1 LILAVAIDQ
10 NGDPTRSLDSDC
22 LCKLLWPPQETVGAL
37 PLTALS
43 FPPWFPDAWQTC
55 KAGKLAGGLKLGGA
69 RLIDRSAS
77 ALSLLKAYPGCF
89 FE

>member
-1 LILAVAIDQ
+1 MQAALAAA
-10 NGDPTRSLDSDC
+10 
-22 LCKLLWPPQETVGAL
+22 ETVGAL

-69 RLIDRSAS
+69 RLEERLRIEFAES
-77 ALSLLKAYPGCF
+77 LSRMLL
-89 FE
+89 